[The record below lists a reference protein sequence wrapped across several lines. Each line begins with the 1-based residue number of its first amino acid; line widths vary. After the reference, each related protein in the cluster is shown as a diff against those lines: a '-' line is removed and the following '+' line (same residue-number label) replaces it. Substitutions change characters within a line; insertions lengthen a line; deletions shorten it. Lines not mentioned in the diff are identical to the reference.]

1 MIKNTTPLSMAESLE
16 YIKNPE
22 TKAFVKSFTKL
33 SYKKGKELREKLM
46 ALEIIKLN
54 DKHISKLIDTLP
66 QDKEEII
73 KISNEMNLDE
83 KETNEVL
90 QTIKEYI

>member
-16 YIKNPE
+16 YVKNPE
-22 TKAFVKSFTKL
+22 TKAFVKSFTKMD
-33 SYKKGKELREKLM
+33 YKKAKELREKLM
-46 ALEIIKLN
+46 ALDIIKLN

-66 QDKEEII
+66 HDKEEII
-73 KISNEMNLDE
+73 KISADMNLDE